1 MLPIV
6 MYPQYSHQ
14 QFHRIYD
21 ISHLNACWSGQ
32 HVFDFVAVLI
42 SCPTT
47 WPFFFFAS
55 MNTLVHIYKQDAD
68 VSYRYIVRL
77 TLLLTDRGWRS

>member
-32 HVFDFVAVLI
+32 HVFDFVAVLKL
-42 SCPTT
+42 SNHLA
-47 WPFFFFAS
+47 FFFS
-55 MNTLVHIYKQDAD
+55 CLNEHSGTYLQ
-68 VSYRYIVRL
+68 
-77 TLLLTDRGWRS
+77 TGC